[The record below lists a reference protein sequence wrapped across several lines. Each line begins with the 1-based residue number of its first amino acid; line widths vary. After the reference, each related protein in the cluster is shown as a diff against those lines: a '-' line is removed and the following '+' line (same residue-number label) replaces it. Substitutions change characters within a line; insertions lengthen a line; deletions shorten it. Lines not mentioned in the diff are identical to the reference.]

1 MSARSVDGS
10 TAPFPPISVI
20 VPTLDGLPLLQQCLP
35 PVLQDLAQNSPK
47 SEILIADDGS
57 ADGSAAY
64 VASLGEMV
72 RFCRNPAARGFATNV
87 NQAARQAR
95 HEFLFL
101 LNNDVLVTP
110 GLMPKLMR
118 HFTAPDVFAVSPSS
132 LITKRGMSSY
142 NEMPTRGFW
151 QDGLIQTSQYPNPP
165 TPPPDG
171 VQGTFHVSGGF
182 SMVRRAMFETLG
194 GFDEMFDPFYW
205 EDVDLSLRA
214 RRRGWRLLHDAG
226 AVVHHR
232 HQATIMTRHS
242 RDYVE
247 RMSWRNRFLMNWKH
261 LPPAVVVERQLPRLM
276 DIFRHGGRAY
286 EGFLDALEFY
296 PDAIRRQ
303 RLLKEHDKTPL
314 TEIIDFDHSEDAW
327 RNRP

>member
-1 MSARSVDGS
+1 MSARHEDGS
-10 TAPFPPISVI
+10 VAPFPPISVI

-35 PVLQDLAQNSPK
+35 PLLKDLAQNSPG

-64 VASLGEMV
+64 AAGLGERV
-72 RFCRNPAARGFATNV
+72 RFCRNPAARGFAANC

-95 HEFLFL
+95 HELLFL

-110 GLMPKLMR
+110 GLMPRLAR
-118 HFTAPDVFAVSPSS
+118 HFTVPDVFAVSPSA
-132 LITKRGMSSY
+132 LITKNGVSF

-151 QDGLIQTSQYPNPP
+151 QNGLILASQYRQPP

-171 VQGTFHVSGGF
+171 VQDTFHVSGGF
-182 SMVRRAMFETLG
+182 SMIRRTMFETLG
-194 GFDEMFDPFYW
+194 GFDEIFSPFYW

-214 RRRGWRLLHDAG
+214 RRRGWRVLHDAG

-247 RMSWRNRFLMNWKH
+247 RVGWRNIFLLNWKH
-261 LPPAVVVERQLPRLM
+261 LPPAVVVDRQLPRLT
-276 DIFRHGGRAY
+276 DIFLHGRWSY

-296 PDAIRRQ
+296 PHAIRR
-303 RLLKEHDKTPL
+303 RKILEEHDKTPL
-314 TEIIDFDHSEDAW
+314 TEIIDFGRNEEGW
-327 RNRP
+327 RVLP

>member
-1 MSARSVDGS
+1 MTARSEDDSV
-10 TAPFPPISVI
+10 APFPPISVI
-20 VPTLDGLPLLQQCLP
+20 VPTLDGLPLLQQYLP
-35 PVLQDLAQNSPK
+35 PILNDLMRNSPK

-64 VASLGEMV
+64 VAGLGEMV
-72 RFCRNPAARGFATNV
+72 RFCRNPAARGFAANC

-95 HEFLFL
+95 HELLLF

-110 GLMPKLMR
+110 GLMSKLTR
-118 HFTAPDVFAVSPSS
+118 HFTAPDVFGVSPSS
-132 LITKRGMSSY
+132 LVARNGASY

-151 QDGLIQTSQYPNPP
+151 HAGLIRAGQYRQPP
-165 TPPPDG
+165 TPPSDG
-171 VQGTFHVSGGF
+171 VQDTFYVCGGF
-182 SMVRRAMFETLG
+182 SMIRRTMFETLG

-214 RRRGWRLLHDAG
+214 RRRRWRVLHDAG

-232 HQATIMTRHS
+232 HQATIMRRYP

-247 RMSWRNRFLMNWKH
+247 RVAWRNLFLLSWKH
-261 LPPAVVVERQLPRLM
+261 LPPAMVVDKQLPRLT
-276 DIFRHGGRAY
+276 DIFLHGCGSY

-296 PDAIRRQ
+296 PNAIRQQ
-303 RLLKEHDKTPL
+303 RIVAEHDQTPL
-314 TEIIDFDHSEDAW
+314 TEIIDFEHSEEAW
-327 RNRP
+327 RILP